1 MNILIYIYI
10 FIIGTLV
17 GSFLNV
23 CIYRLPEGKSVVS
36 PPSACSSCEH
46 RLGFLDLIPI
56 LSYVFNR
63 GRCRHCGG
71 KYSAQY
77 PFIELLNGILYLF
90 VFYKYGFT
98 WISVMHCLTLSVL
111 IVVFMI
117 DLRHKIIPDSII
129 IFGLLYTTIISIM
142 FIDINF
148 LNKLFGLAFGF
159 GLFLLIAI
167 VTNAMGGGDI
177 KLMGF
182 LGLNFGLTG
191 IIFVTVASFVIGA
204 VVSVGLLA
212 SKIATRKDYIPF
224 GPFIAVAAV
233 IYIFWGKEII
243 NLYFNLIL

>member
-1 MNILIYIYI
+1 
-10 FIIGTLV
+10 
-17 GSFLNV
+17 
-23 CIYRLPEGKSVVS
+23 
-36 PPSACSSCEH
+36 
-46 RLGFLDLIPI
+46 
-56 LSYVFNR
+56 
-63 GRCRHCGG
+63 
-71 KYSAQY
+71 
-77 PFIELLNGILYLF
+77 
-90 VFYKYGFT
+90 
-98 WISVMHCLTLSVL
+98 MHCLTLSVL
-111 IVVFMI
+111 IVVFLI
-117 DLRHKIIPDSII
+117 DLRYKIIPDSII

-167 VTNAMGGGDI
+167 ITNAMGGGDI

-204 VVSVGLLA
+204 VVSVGLLV

-224 GPFIAVAAV
+224 GPFIAVAAA